1 MSATPETADSP
12 WWDDL
17 IDIFVSPG
25 TLFARRAITPK
36 FGIALLV
43 LVIGIIALYYLT
55 ATAMAP
61 IFDAEFRRGAAAAM
75 RNNPQLTLEQMEGFR
90 GMSEKVAGLLVAGA
104 IGVGAVLLGLAIWVT
119 GKIFGAGLDFA
130 RAITIATFALF
141 PRLVEFV
148 LNAAQALVLPEES
161 LTSRYS
167 VSLGVGRFLDPAT
180 TGPAIQ
186 GLLGRVDLITLWVS
200 FLILLGFEQVGKLS
214 RTQALGATLVVWLLG
229 ALPAVWGAFT
239 AAG

>member
-1 MSATPETADSP
+1 MSAPAEVTDTP
-12 WWDDL
+12 WWDDI

-25 TLFARRAITPK
+25 ALFARRAITPK
-36 FGIALLV
+36 FGVALLV
-43 LVIGIIALYYLT
+43 LVVGIIVLYYAT

-61 IFDAEFRRGAAAAM
+61 IFDAEFRRGAAAAI
-75 RNNPQLTLEQMEGFR
+75 RANPQLTMEQMEGFR
-90 GMSEKVAGLLVAGA
+90 RMSEKVGGLLVAGA
-104 IGVGAVLLGLAIWVT
+104 IGIGALLLGLAIWAT
-119 GKIFGAGLDFA
+119 GKLFSAQLDFP
-130 RAITIATFALF
+130 RATMIATFALF

-148 LNAAQALVLPEES
+148 LNGAQALMLPDEA

-167 VSLGVGRFLDPAT
+167 VSLGVGRLLDPVT
-180 TGPAIQ
+180 TGPAIL

-229 ALPAVWGAFT
+229 ALPALWGAFT

>member
-1 MSATPETADSP
+1 MTAPAETPDSP

-17 IDIFVSPG
+17 IDIYVSPG
-25 TLFARRAITPK
+25 ALFARRAITPR
-36 FGIALLV
+36 FGVALLV

-75 RNNPQLTLEQMEGFR
+75 RNNPQITLEQMEGFR
-90 GMSEKVAGLLVAGA
+90 GMSEKIGGLLVAGA

-167 VSLGVGRFLDPAT
+167 VSLGVGRFLDPST
-180 TGPAIQ
+180 TAPAVL

-200 FLILLGFEQVGKLS
+200 FLILLGFEQMGKLPRS
-214 RTQALGATLVVWLLG
+214 QALGATLVVWLLG
-229 ALPAVWGAFT
+229 ALPAVWGAFS